1 MALKTKGLMILII
14 IGILVV
20 FLDENNNPVPVKM
33 VLGSPVH
40 IPLSLIIIVSIVI
53 GMIITVAGIFFLRK
67 IQVDRA
73 KAKEMQEF

>member
-1 MALKTKGLMILII
+1 MKTKGLVILMF

-20 FLDENNNPVPVKM
+20 FLDENNNPVPLKF
-33 VLGSPVH
+33 VLGSPAHV
-40 IPLSLIIIVSIVI
+40 PLSLIIIVSIVV

-73 KAKEMQEF
+73 KAKELHNF